1 MKRRFMMVAVMML
14 MLGSQVQMYAQK
26 KGGQD
31 FRKSD
36 VEMRMKMDRRSDRF
50 MDAKAV
56 RQADIEK
63 VQRYFR
69 MKYGIKLSRS
79 DAEKILWVE
88 MRDKGGKFYG
98 SRNPHRMTPRRNR

>member
-31 FRKSD
+31 FRRPGME
-36 VEMRMKMDRRSDRF
+36 VRMDRRPGRPVDV
-50 MDAKAV
+50 KAV

-79 DAEKILWVE
+79 EAEKILWVE